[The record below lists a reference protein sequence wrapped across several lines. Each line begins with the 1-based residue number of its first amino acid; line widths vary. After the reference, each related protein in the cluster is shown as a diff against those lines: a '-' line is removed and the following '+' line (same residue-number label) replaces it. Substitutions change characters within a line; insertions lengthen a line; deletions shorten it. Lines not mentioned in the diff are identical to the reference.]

1 MVNQPL
7 KTYTFR
13 ISETGET
20 TYLEFVLSAI
30 VIHQDNES
38 WNASNHYTNEERNTS
53 KVQYLEVLSVV
64 TLYYAIHCYIGN
76 DSNSKEHHSEDKT
89 ITIDFRHDRFLLNW
103 IEDRNKQLMKL
114 ELEFH

>member
-13 ISETGET
+13 ISETGE

-38 WNASNHYTNEERNTS
+38 WNGSNRCTNEETDS
-53 KVQYLEVLSVV
+53 LEVQYLEVLTVV
-64 TLYYAIHCYIGN
+64 VCH
-76 DSNSKEHHSEDKT
+76 
-89 ITIDFRHDRFLLNW
+89 
-103 IEDRNKQLMKL
+103 
-114 ELEFH
+114 

>member
-38 WNASNHYTNEERNTS
+38 WNGGNCYRDKETDSF

-76 DSNSKEHHSEDKT
+76 DSNSEEHHSEDKT
-89 ITIDFRHDRFLLNW
+89 ITINFSHDRFLLNW
-103 IEDRNKQLMKL
+103 HWIKE
-114 ELEFH
+114 

>member
-30 VIHQDNES
+30 VIYQDNES
-38 WNASNHYTNEERNTS
+38 W
-53 KVQYLEVLSVV
+53 
-64 TLYYAIHCYIGN
+64 
-76 DSNSKEHHSEDKT
+76 D
-89 ITIDFRHDRFLLNW
+89 
-103 IEDRNKQLMKL
+103 
-114 ELEFH
+114 